1 LSREDLNV
9 CNIGITSILSFCPEN
24 GGKHFF
30 VKDNKDSLGT
40 GYHSSIRLLDFSLM
54 KKLPAFAADVVA
66 YKKKRL
72 MHRGRTQIIDFHVP
86 GHGKHIQRTIEFAHG
101 LIQKGRYDASMDVAG
116 RPFVQASE
124 LHLRCGD
131 RVFGACHADSKT
143 QMKPLRIGW
152 SAAKAVIGLL
162 IDSRR

>member
-1 LSREDLNV
+1 M
-9 CNIGITSILSFCPEN
+9 SFRPEN

-40 GYHSSIRLLDFSLM
+40 GHHSSIRLLNFSLM
-54 KKLPAFAADVVA
+54 KELPAFTAEVAAF
-66 YKKKRL
+66 KKKGL
-72 MHRGRTQIIDFHVP
+72 MQRGWAQVIDLHVP

-101 LIQKGRYDASMDVAG
+101 LIQKGRYDASVDIAG
-116 RPFVQASE
+116 RPFVQVSE

-131 RVFGACHADSKT
+131 RVFRAGQTDRKI
-143 QMKPLRIGW
+143 QMKSLRIGW